1 MMANNEKYLG
11 YKTISTDEDFIWEAI
26 YSESTRNIFDCL
38 ENEYVYIV
46 SPSTENYDILKW
58 ADGKYKKLVYKTIN
72 NNFVDKI
79 KPRNVQQQMAF
90 DLLQSKTETIKV
102 ITGRFGSGKTFL
114 MVANALQ
121 AIHDNKFEKIVWVR
135 NNVGVK
141 DTKDIGALPGNTID
155 KIFPYVMPLADHV
168 GGVDGIEMLM
178 RQGKLEVQHLGF
190 IRGRDIKNSIILCSE
205 AENLTKQHVQLLI
218 GRVGEGSNLWLDG
231 DFKQVDSKVFE
242 ENSGLNIAIEKLK
255 GNKLFGFVHL
265 EKSERSETAAL
276 ADLLD

>member
-1 MMANNEKYLG
+1 MVNNGKYLG
-11 YKTISTDEDFIWEAI
+11 YKTITTDEDLIWEAI
-26 YSESTRNIFDCL
+26 YSESTKNIFDCL

-58 ADGKYKKLVYKTIN
+58 TDGKYKKLAYKTIN

-79 KPRNVQQQMAF
+79 KPRNIQQQMAF

-102 ITGRFGSGKTFL
+102 ITGRFGSGKTLL

-121 AIHDNKFEKIVWVR
+121 AVHDSKFEKIVWVR

-218 GRVGEGSNLWLDG
+218 GRVGEGSSLWLDG
-231 DFKQVDSKVFE
+231 DFKQVDSKIFE
-242 ENSGLNIAIEKLK
+242 ENSGLNIAIDKLK

>member
-1 MMANNEKYLG
+1 M
-11 YKTISTDEDFIWEAI
+11 IIWFII
-26 YSESTRNIFDCL
+26 
-38 ENEYVYIV
+38 
-46 SPSTENYDILKW
+46 
-58 ADGKYKKLVYKTIN
+58 
-72 NNFVDKI
+72 
-79 KPRNVQQQMAF
+79 Q
-90 DLLQSKTETIKV
+90 
-102 ITGRFGSGKTFL
+102 
-114 MVANALQ
+114 
-121 AIHDNKFEKIVWVR
+121 FEKIVWVR

-141 DTKDIGALPGNTID
+141 DTKDIGALHGNTID

-218 GRVGEGSNLWLDG
+218 GRVGEGSSLWLDG
-231 DFKQVDSKVFE
+231 DFKQVDSKIFE
-242 ENSGLNIAIEKLK
+242 ENSGLNIAIDKLK

>member
-1 MMANNEKYLG
+1 MANNGKYLG
-11 YKTISTDEDFIWEAI
+11 YKTITTDEDLIWEAI
-26 YSESTRNIFDCL
+26 YSESTKNIFDCL

-58 ADGKYKKLVYKTIN
+58 TDGKYKKLAYKTIN

-79 KPRNVQQQMAF
+79 KPRNIQQQMAF

-190 IRGRDIKNSIILCSE
+190 IRGRDIKNSIILSD
-205 AENLTKQHVQLLI
+205 K
-218 GRVGEGSNLWLDG
+218 
-231 DFKQVDSKVFE
+231 
-242 ENSGLNIAIEKLK
+242 
-255 GNKLFGFVHL
+255 
-265 EKSERSETAAL
+265 
-276 ADLLD
+276 